1 MVLTVA
7 QTTLFF
13 EDAAQMAIP
22 NGTRLELI
30 NEGINTVDDLSEFDK
45 DTIGQI
51 AYNLRRPP
59 AGAPFVF
66 GAKSQKRLIVACELV
81 RYYETVGRTLSA
93 ANLQWNTVMKNFEIQ
108 WKALMDKKS
117 KDEPETPK
125 ISKSLNIMKW
135 SEAFR
140 DILHR
145 CIGVRNVPIVYVIR
159 ENAAV
164 PAVEPPLMAGQPH
177 STEAGSVEMEL
188 TNRASHVHPLFRED
202 NESVYH
208 RLEEATRGTS
218 YAASLKPYQRS
229 KDGRGAFEA
238 IISQYA
244 GEDKWESELKKDE
257 SLLHT
262 RKWKG
267 QSNFPLEKHCAQ
279 HRNAFISM
287 EQCAQHVDYQLPN
300 QHSRVGYLLAG
311 IENNDPG
318 LQAAMAAVRTD
329 KGPGGMRNNFEACVA
344 HIVPYCPVAKKR
356 TAGVKRG
363 AAEISEVNA
372 DAEEEEAEIASF
384 GSKSGRGPKT
394 GVHLRYHKGPEYH
407 NLSDD
412 EKAELR
418 DWRKAQKSAGKHSK
432 KSKGKPGFK
441 TTEKAIAAAVEK
453 KVKAKMKALEDS
465 KSKEGEA
472 EAFIISC
479 LEKYATGK
487 TQSTKPSS
495 KVTIATTGAAQATFL
510 KSILQRAKNT
520 QS

>member
-1 MVLTVA
+1 MVFTVA

-22 NGTRLELI
+22 NATVVELV
-30 NEGINTVDDLSEFDK
+30 NEGINTVADLSEFDK

-81 RYYETVGRTLSA
+81 RYYETTGRALTA
-93 ANLQWNTVMKNFEIQ
+93 ANIQWNTVMKNFEIQ
-108 WKALMDKKS
+108 WKALMDKKG

-159 ENAAV
+159 EDAAV
-164 PAVEPPLMAGQPH
+164 PAVVPALMAGQPH
-177 STEAGSVEMEL
+177 STDAGSVEMEL
-188 TNRASHVHPLFRED
+188 TLRASHIHPLFRED
-202 NESVYH
+202 NETVYH

-218 YAASLKPYQRS
+218 YAASLKPYQRT
-229 KDGRGAFEA
+229 KDGRGAFQA

-262 RKWKG
+262 RRWKG

-329 KGPGGMRNNFEACVA
+329 KAPGGMRNDFEACVA
-344 HIVPYCPVAKKR
+344 HLVPYCPVAKKR
-356 TAGVKRG
+356 TAGIKRG
-363 AAEISEVNA
+363 VAEISEVNA
-372 DAEEEEAEIASF
+372 DAEEAEIASF
-384 GSKSGRGPKT
+384 GTKSGRGPKT
-394 GVHLRYHKGPEYH
+394 GVHLRYHKGPEYKA
-407 NLSDD
+407 LSDD
-412 EKAELR
+412 EREELR
-418 DWRKAQKSAGKHSK
+418 EWRKTQKSDGQGSK
-432 KSKGKPGFK
+432 KNRSKKGHNKS
-441 TTEKAIAAAVEK
+441 TNKAIAAAVEK
-453 KVKAKMKALEDS
+453 KVEAKMKALAES
-465 KSKEGEA
+465 KTKEGEA

-487 TQSTKPSS
+487 SIPPKAVST
-495 KVTIATTGAAQATFL
+495 VTIAPVQAQATFL
-510 KSILQRAKNT
+510 KQILHRAKNPNH
-520 QS
+520 

>member
-1 MVLTVA
+1 
-7 QTTLFF
+7 
-13 EDAAQMAIP
+13 MAIP
-22 NGTRLELI
+22 NATVLDLV
-30 NEGINTVDDLSEFDK
+30 NKGINTVDDLSEFDK
-45 DTIGQI
+45 DTIVQI

-59 AGAPFVF
+59 AGAPLFF

-81 RYYETVGRTLSA
+81 RYYETVGCALTT

-108 WKALMDKKS
+108 WTALMDKKS

-135 SEAFR
+135 SEAFC

-159 ENAAV
+159 ESAAMPAAV
-164 PAVEPPLMAGQPH
+164 PPLMAGQPH

-188 TNRASHVHPLFRED
+188 TNRSSHNHPLFRED
-202 NESVYH
+202 NKAVYL
-208 RLEEATRGTS
+208 RLEEATQCTS
-218 YAASLKPYQRS
+218 YAASLNPYQRT
-229 KDGRGAFEA
+229 KDGRGTFEA

-244 GEDKWESELKKDE
+244 GEDKWESELKKDK

-267 QSNFPLEKHCAQ
+267 QSSFPLEKHCAQ
-279 HRNAFISM
+279 HHNAFISM

-311 IENNDPG
+311 IKNNDPG

-329 KGPGGMRNNFEACVA
+329 KGPDGMRNNFETCVA

-356 TAGVKRG
+356 TAGTKRG
-363 AAEISEVNA
+363 AAEISEVNV
-372 DAEEEEAEIASF
+372 DSEEAEVTSF
-384 GSKSGRGPKT
+384 GSKSGKGQKT
-394 GVHLRYHKGPEYH
+394 GVHLRYHKVPEY
-407 NLSDD
+407 NRLSNE
-412 EKAELR
+412 EKEELR
-418 DWRKAQKSAGKHSK
+418 EWRTQKSDGKHSK
-432 KSKGKPGFK
+432 KKVK
-441 TTEKAIAAAVEK
+441 TGYKSTEKAIAAAIEK
-453 KVKAKMKALEDS
+453 KVEAKMKALADS
-465 KSKEGEA
+465 KSKKGEA

-479 LEKYATGK
+479 IEKSTGK
-487 TQSTKPSS
+487 TAPPKPAS
-495 KVTIATTGAAQATFL
+495 KVSIATTGAVQATFL
-510 KSILQRAKNT
+510 KSILHPAKNANNM

>member
-7 QTTLFF
+7 QTTQFF
-13 EDAAQMAIP
+13 EGADQMAIP
-22 NGTRLELI
+22 HLTVLELV
-30 NEGINTVDDLSEFDK
+30 NEGIVTVDDLSEFGK
-45 DTIGQI
+45 ESVTQV
-51 AYNLRRPP
+51 AYNLRRPA
-59 AGAPFVF
+59 AGAAFVF

-81 RYYETVGRTLSA
+81 RYYETVGRALTA
-93 ANLQWNTVMKNFEIQ
+93 ANLQCLTVMKNFEIQ

-117 KDEPETPK
+117 RDEPETPK

-135 SEAFR
+135 SEDFR

-145 CIGVRNVPIVYVIR
+145 CIGVRDVPIVYVIR
-159 ENAAV
+159 EEAEV
-164 PAVEPPLMAGQPH
+164 PAAAPALMAGQPH

-188 TNRASHVHPLFRED
+188 TNRASHIHALFRED
-202 NESVYH
+202 NSAVYH

-218 YAASLKPYQRS
+218 YAASLKPYQRT
-229 KDGRGAFEA
+229 KDGRGAFQA

-244 GEDKWESELKKDE
+244 GEDKWESELKKDG

-329 KGPGGMRNNFEACVA
+329 KAPDGMRNDFEACVA

-356 TAGVKRG
+356 TAGTKRG

-372 DAEEEEAEIASF
+372 DSEEAEIASF
-384 GSKSGRGPKT
+384 GTKTGKGPKT
-394 GVHLRYHKGPEYH
+394 GVQLRYHKGSEYH
-407 NLSDD
+407 CLSPEERHELHEWHVTQTSDT
-412 EKAELR
+412 KAPKR
-418 DWRKAQKSAGKHSK
+418 ARGKTGRKS
-432 KSKGKPGFK
+432 
-441 TTEKAIAAAVEK
+441 TEKAIAAAVEK
-453 KVKAKMKALEDS
+453 KVEARMKAIEAG
-465 KSKEGEA
+465 KTKEGEA
-472 EAFIISC
+472 EAFVVAC
-479 LEKYATGK
+479 LEKYANGK
-487 TQSTKPSS
+487 MLPPKPSS
-495 KVTIATTGAAQATFL
+495 TVTIAPVQATFL
-510 KSILQRAKNT
+510 KSILHRAKNT
-520 QS
+520 PP

>member
-1 MVLTVA
+1 MVLTA
-7 QTTLFF
+7 GQTTQFF
-13 EDAAQMAIP
+13 EGADQMAIP
-22 NGTRLELI
+22 NATVLELV
-30 NEGINTVDDLSEFDK
+30 NEGIDTVADLSEFDK

-51 AYNLRRPP
+51 AHNLRRPA

-81 RYYETVGRTLSA
+81 RYYETVGRGLTA
-93 ANLQWNTVMKNFEIQ
+93 ANLQWITVVKNFEIQ
-108 WKALMDKKS
+108 WKALMDKKA

-159 ENAAV
+159 EDADV
-164 PAVEPPLMAGQPH
+164 PADAPALMAGQPH

-188 TNRASHVHPLFRED
+188 TNRASHIHPLYRED
-202 NESVYH
+202 NEAVYH

-218 YAASLKPYQRS
+218 YAASLKPYQRP
-229 KDGRGAFEA
+229 KDGRGAFQA

-244 GEDKWESELKKDE
+244 GEDKWESVLKKDE

-262 RKWKG
+262 RRWKG

-279 HRNAFISM
+279 HRNAYVSM
-287 EQCAQHVDYQLPN
+287 EQCAHHVDYQLPN

-329 KGPGGMRNNFEACVA
+329 KGPDGMRNDFEACVA

-356 TAGVKRG
+356 TAGTKRG
-363 AAEISEVNA
+363 AAEISEVHA
-372 DAEEEEAEIASF
+372 DSEEAEIASF
-384 GSKSGRGPKT
+384 GAKTGKGPKA
-394 GVHLRYHKGPEYH
+394 GVHLRNHKGSEYH
-407 NLSDD
+407 RLSDE
-412 EKAELR
+412 EKNELR
-418 DWRKAQKSAGKHSK
+418 EWRMTQTSDNKNSK
-432 KSKGKPGFK
+432 RSKGNK
-441 TTEKAIAAAVEK
+441 TGYKSTEKAIAAAVEK
-453 KVKAKMKALEDS
+453 KVDAKMKAIEAG
-465 KSKEGEA
+465 KTKEVEA

-487 TQSTKPSS
+487 TLPPKPTST
-495 KVTIATTGAAQATFL
+495 VTIAPVQATFL
-510 KSILQRAKNT
+510 KSILHRAKNAHP
-520 QS
+520 

>member
-1 MVLTVA
+1 MVLTAA
-7 QTTLFF
+7 QTSLFF
-13 EDAAQMAIP
+13 ENAAQMAIP
-22 NGTRLELI
+22 NATVLELV
-30 NEGINTVDDLSEFDK
+30 NEGIDTVGDLSEFDK

-81 RYYETVGRTLSA
+81 RYYETVGRALTA
-93 ANLQWNTVMKNFEIQ
+93 ANLQWTTVMKNFEIQ
-108 WKALMDKKS
+108 WKALMDKKG

-159 ENAAV
+159 EEAAV
-164 PAVEPPLMAGQPH
+164 PAVVPALMAGQPH

-188 TNRASHVHPLFRED
+188 TLRASHIHPLFRED
-202 NESVYH
+202 NEAVYH

-218 YAASLKPYQRS
+218 YAASLKPYQRT
-229 KDGRGAFEA
+229 KDGRGAFQA

-329 KGPGGMRNNFEACVA
+329 KAPGGMRNDFEACVA
-344 HIVPYCPVAKKR
+344 HLVPYCPVSKKR
-356 TAGVKRG
+356 TAGTKRG
-363 AAEISEVNA
+363 AAEISEVHA
-372 DAEEEEAEIASF
+372 DADEAEVASF
-384 GSKSGRGPKT
+384 GTKSGRGPRT
-394 GVHLRYHKGPEYH
+394 GVHLRYHKGPEYKA
-407 NLSDD
+407 LSDD
-412 EKAELR
+412 EREELR
-418 DWRKAQKSAGKHSK
+418 EWRKTQNKSGGKDSK
-432 KSKGKPGFK
+432 KNGHKKGPKS
-441 TTEKAIAAAVEK
+441 TDKAIAAAVEK
-453 KVKAKMKALEDS
+453 KVEAKMKALADS
-465 KSKEGEA
+465 KVKEGEA

-487 TQSTKPSS
+487 ALPTKPSS
-495 KVTIATTGAAQATFL
+495 TVTIAPVQAQATFL
-510 KSILQRAKNT
+510 KQILHRAKNPNP
-520 QS
+520 

>member
-1 MVLTVA
+1 MLTGL
-7 QTTLFF
+7 QTTQFF
-13 EDAAQMAIP
+13 EGADQMAIP
-22 NGTRLELI
+22 NATVVELV
-30 NEGINTVDDLSEFDK
+30 NEGISLVDDLSEFDK

-59 AGAPFVF
+59 NGAPFVF
-66 GAKSQKRLIVACELV
+66 GAKSQKRLIVACELI
-81 RYYETVGRTLSA
+81 RYYETCGRVLTP

-108 WKALMDKKS
+108 WKALMDKKDR
-117 KDEPETPK
+117 DEPDTPK

-159 ENAAV
+159 EIAV
-164 PAVEPPLMAGQPH
+164 VPVAIPALMAGQPH
-177 STEAGSVEMEL
+177 STENGSVEMEL
-188 TNRASHVHPLFRED
+188 TSRASHNHPLFRED

-218 YAASLKPYQRS
+218 YAASLKPYQRA

-257 SLLHT
+257 AILHT

-267 QSNFPLEKHCAQ
+267 QSNFPLEKHCAL

-287 EQCAQHVDYQLPN
+287 EQCATHVSYQLPN
-300 QHSRVGYLLAG
+300 QHSRVGYLLEG

-329 KGPGGMRNNFEACVA
+329 KNPGGMRNNFEACVA
-344 HIVPYCPVAKKR
+344 HLVPYCPVAKKSI
-356 TAGVKRG
+356 AGTKRG

-372 DAEEEEAEIASF
+372 DSVKADVSSF
-384 GSKSGRGPKT
+384 GSKSGKGPKT
-394 GVHLRYHKGPEYH
+394 GVHLRYHKGPEYYK
-407 NLSDD
+407 LSDEERD
-412 EKAELR
+412 ELR
-418 DWRKAQKSAGKHSK
+418 EWRKTQKSEGKFSK
-432 KSKGKPGFK
+432 KAKYK

-453 KVKAKMKALEDS
+453 KVEAKIKALEDS

-487 TQSTKPSS
+487 AEAPKPAP
-495 KVTIATTGAAQATFL
+495 KVTVATTGAAQASFL
-510 KSILQRAKNT
+510 NSILKRAKNPK
-520 QS
+520 S

>member
-1 MVLTVA
+1 VV
-7 QTTLFF
+7 
-13 EDAAQMAIP
+13 E
-22 NGTRLELI
+22 
-30 NEGINTVDDLSEFDK
+30 
-45 DTIGQI
+45 
-51 AYNLRRPP
+51 
-59 AGAPFVF
+59 VF
-66 GAKSQKRLIVACELV
+66 GARSNSYYETV
-81 RYYETVGRTLSA
+81 RYYETVGRPLTA
-93 ANLQWNTVMKNFEIQ
+93 ANLQWTSVMKNFEIQ

-159 ENAAV
+159 EDAAV
-164 PAVEPPLMAGQPH
+164 PAAVPTLMAGQPH

-188 TNRASHVHPLFRED
+188 TLRASHVHPLFRED
-202 NESVYH
+202 NEAVYH

-218 YAASLKPYQRS
+218 YAASLKPYQRT
-229 KDGRGAFEA
+229 KDGRSAFQA

-300 QHSRVGYLLAG
+300 EHSRVGYLLTG

-329 KGPGGMRNNFEACVA
+329 KAPGGMRNDFEACVA

-356 TAGVKRG
+356 TAGTKRG

-372 DAEEEEAEIASF
+372 DAEEAEISSF
-384 GSKSGRGPKT
+384 GTKSGKGAKT
-394 GVHLRYHKGPEYH
+394 GVHLRYHKGPEYSR
-407 NLSDD
+407 LTDD
-412 EKAELR
+412 EKDELR
-418 DWRKAQKSAGKHSK
+418 EWRKIQKSEGKNPK
-432 KSKGKPGFK
+432 KNRGKTGYK
-441 TTEKAIAAAVEK
+441 STDKVIAAAVEK
-453 KVKAKMKALEDS
+453 KVEAKMKALADS
-465 KSKEGEA
+465 KTKEVEA

-479 LEKYATGK
+479 LEKYATGRALPPK
-487 TQSTKPSS
+487 PTST
-495 KVTIATTGAAQATFL
+495 VTIAPVQAQATFL
-510 KSILQRAKNT
+510 KSILHRAKNT
-520 QS
+520 QP